1 MGLSTYAYERL
12 GETLPPLPPPPRP
25 MRYET
30 GQHSVGGGVLWS
42 YMAIRHTP
50 PTQNWERSFP
60 HGSVSVKQIWAPWAL
75 LVVRPKFTIC
85 GEAGRGRSMGRR

>member
-1 MGLSTYAYERL
+1 
-12 GETLPPLPPPPRP
+12 

-85 GEAGRGRSMGRR
+85 GEAGRGRGGAQEGGEAEAVTPWGVKHGKEVRQRQ